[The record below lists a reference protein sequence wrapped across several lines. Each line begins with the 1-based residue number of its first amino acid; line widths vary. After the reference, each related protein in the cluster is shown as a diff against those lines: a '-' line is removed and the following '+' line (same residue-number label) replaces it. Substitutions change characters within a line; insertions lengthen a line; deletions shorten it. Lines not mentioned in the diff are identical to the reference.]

1 MFLKIK
7 SCLLHLF
14 GIIFDLV
21 IQVFPDEDVIA
32 VTKLCG
38 IYEDIM
44 QMPDGLILW
53 LGERGVSLSGGQKQR
68 LAMSCVD
75 SQS

>member
-7 SCLLHLF
+7 SCLLHRF
-14 GIIFDLV
+14 EIISALETKSS
-21 IQVFPDEDVIA
+21 DEDVIA

-44 QMPDGLILW
+44 QMPDRFDTW
-53 LGERGVSLSGGQKQR
+53 LGSVVSLSVDKSN
-68 LAMSCVD
+68 AWPCVVLD
-75 SQS
+75 S